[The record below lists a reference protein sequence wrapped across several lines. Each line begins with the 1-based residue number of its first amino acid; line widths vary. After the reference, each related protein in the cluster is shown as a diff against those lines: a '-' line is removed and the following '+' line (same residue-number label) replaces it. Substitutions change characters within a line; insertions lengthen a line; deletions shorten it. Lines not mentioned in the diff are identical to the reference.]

1 MPKFKL
7 WPCLL
12 FALLVFVG
20 NAQAQVNATDSIM
33 RAVSNIKDDTLKA
46 RRLMALAMETIYN
59 HPDQAALYCQQAL
72 DLFKA
77 TSHAEGTSHA
87 LNLRGLLRLRQAQ
100 INEALQDHMDSY
112 YIAKQHGLTTRMAKA
127 LNNMGIVFLHVKDYD
142 RAFATYQEAL
152 TLNRQLN
159 NVEETGSNLANCGL
173 VLVNQNKLDSAL
185 VFYHQAL
192 SHFLDVK
199 MNRGI
204 ATMYNNIGNIYLR
217 KKQYEEA
224 LFYYRKALDHY
235 HKDNNVL
242 YASNVYGNIGK
253 TYFQQG
259 SMDSVE
265 PYLLRGLEL
274 ATQQNALE
282 ELQDLHENLSLYYEK
297 KGDVAK
303 SLYHLKC
310 YSTWHDSL
318 YNSEKITALKQVA
331 QRYEVQRQL
340 DLVNKENEL
349 QSARLLAWIV
359 SLAALLIIV
368 TLIGFIYN
376 ISLTRNTVRKVLY
389 EEEKA
394 RFLAEKEAQELR
406 ENQYAQEIDIKNRE
420 LASTAINIIQKNDLL
435 QQITDNLENLRKSS
449 IDDNTRR
456 EITRLTRLIENGL
469 NQEQEWESFR
479 IHFDGVHPGF
489 FDRLLAIQPKLTP
502 KDLRICA
509 YLRMNLSTKEIA
521 SLLNF
526 SIRGVETI
534 RYRLRKKLD
543 LPPES
548 DLNQWMMMA

>member
-1 MPKFKL
+1 
-7 WPCLL
+7 
-12 FALLVFVG
+12 
-20 NAQAQVNATDSIM
+20 
-33 RAVSNIKDDTLKA
+33 
-46 RRLMALAMETIYN
+46 
-59 HPDQAALYCQQAL
+59 
-72 DLFKA
+72 
-77 TSHAEGTSHA
+77 
-87 LNLRGLLRLRQAQ
+87 
-100 INEALQDHMDSY
+100 NEALQDHMDSY
-112 YIAKQHGLTTRMAKA
+112 NIAKQHGLTSRMAKA
-127 LNNMGIVFLHVKDYD
+127 LNNMGIVYMHIKDYD
-142 RAFATYQEAL
+142 RALATYQEAL
-152 TLNRQLN
+152 TLNKQLN

-199 MNRGI
+199 MIRGI

-224 LFYYRKALDHY
+224 LFYFRKSLENY
-235 HKDNNVL
+235 QKDNNVL
-242 YASNVYGNIGK
+242 FAANVYNNIGK
-253 TYFQQG
+253 AYFLQG
-259 SMDSVE
+259 IMDSVE
-265 PYLLRGLEL
+265 PYMMRGLQL

-282 ELQDLHENLSLYYEK
+282 EMQDCHENLSLYYEK
-297 KGDVAK
+297 KGDIAK
-303 SLYHLKC
+303 SLYHLQQ
-310 YSTWHDSL
+310 YSLWHDSL
-318 YNSEKITALKQVA
+318 YNNKKITELKQVA
-331 QRYEVQRQL
+331 ERYEVQRQL
-340 DLVNKENEL
+340 DIVNKENEL
-349 QSARLLAWIV
+349 QSARFLSWIV

-368 TLIGFIYN
+368 TLIGVIYN
-376 ISLTRNTVRKVLY
+376 ISLTRNTVRKALY

-406 ENQYAQEIDIKNRE
+406 ENQYTQEIDVKNRE

-456 EITRLTRLIENGL
+456 EITRMTRLIENGL

-479 IHFDGVHPGF
+479 LHFEGVHPGF
-489 FDRLLAIQPKLTP
+489 FDRLLLVQPKLTP

-543 LPPES
+543 LPPET
-548 DLNQWMMMA
+548 DLNNWMMVA